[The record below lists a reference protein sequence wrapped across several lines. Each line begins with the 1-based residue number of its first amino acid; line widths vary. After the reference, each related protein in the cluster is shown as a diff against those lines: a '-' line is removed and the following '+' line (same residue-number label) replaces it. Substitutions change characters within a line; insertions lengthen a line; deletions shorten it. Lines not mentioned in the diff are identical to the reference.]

1 MGSENKGFLPLHD
14 CVVKLRLDEVKT
26 VDLDRDAIDPD
37 AKALIETVLKDYH
50 YLIG

>member
-1 MGSENKGFLPLHD
+1 MPVSD
-14 CVVKLRLDEVKT
+14 RVVKLRLDDVKT

-37 AKALIETVLKDYH
+37 AKALIETVLSDYH